1 MLTNKKQKEIIYKT
15 PNPSNQSQT
24 MIIESNKTISNM
36 NNLIQEK
43 YDDPKKTGSDIYITN
58 NPRKRE
64 EEKSEESNQSGI
76 RLIQNMLKKGLIF
89 ESVDPFKESGDIFK
103 KSAKK
108 SVTEIEDDIPE
119 YDYLSQKIID
129 ANL

>member
-103 KSAKK
+103 ESAKK